1 MVKAGEKLGNYEV
14 AEAEDGSA
22 KDLGRGTGGI
32 TYLGRHVHL
41 GSQVAIKVLIHR
53 KNLRQK
59 DRDAFL
65 AEARAAASLS
75 HPQIARI
82 LDFGESEQRYPY
94 YVMELCEGGSLED
107 FRRKWGRPDDYTLV
121 QWLFECAAALSYAH
135 RRGILHRDIK
145 PSNLLIARHDDEAVV
160 KLIDFGLADIA
171 GQDSTSEQV
180 IGTPHFAAPEQL
192 LGHAKSASDVFSLG
206 ASFLWLITGKHLSH
220 GDVNAVINDRLES
233 TGYATAIADVPA
245 PWKPIL
251 GRMLETDPAK
261 RQQDG
266 EELMADVRAA
276 FPHHSGQ
283 AIPWDPVADSP
294 WGGEGAVAASQWQDL
309 GDRPWDE
316 LWLKSGKGNQES
328 LGVSMT
334 ARRSDGNLAHDVLY
348 FTDLSAG
355 DCEILIKQGD
365 LLARYATAL
374 GLGQIILEKAGNWFS
389 VAWPALSNEDALTWV
404 RQGHNAS
411 TAEVLSA
418 LEPIA
423 IALDEMES
431 GGISGI
437 DLHPSM
443 LIVNPGP
450 PLHFALP
457 VSLPV
462 IGKGAQPGESS
473 GTMRGASGASLAA
486 HFASCTYQLLSG
498 RTPPPAAF
506 VNVRAYQATP
516 KLTEQSN
523 RFLSTAIAGTRSG
536 TTCRDV
542 VNGLAYEERIPGAT
556 MSGAGGSR
564 SVGPRHSLSSSSS
577 IASRSNP
584 PLSQPTISS
593 ASVTQASAAVPIPVF
608 VPVAKAPAPES
619 PQVVTPAI
627 SQTALPAAAVPS
639 VGRKPKALIFGIAAA
654 LVVVAVVG
662 GVLIM
667 KMKPASG
674 KPNATSDKIGT
685 NIQPVNHGDGTSS
698 VTPPVVGK
706 GGDLK
711 ETVRVPGDAATLR
724 EALAMCKEGGT
735 IELSSG
741 KYPEAVVLTKS
752 VSLISQGAV
761 VLEQVSEGSSLV
773 TVKGKVEVVMKNIQI
788 TDTRRE
794 ATGDVASS
802 APLVLASDA
811 ASLRFE
817 NCLIEG
823 SSGDGIS
830 LVGKASATFTGSRIR
845 KNRGFGIAVASNSK
859 VGISLS
865 EVRENG
871 LSGISALNA
880 GTKVT
885 LGGGTSVS
893 ENGRDG
899 VELGFGAELEATGAE
914 VNQNRQIGL
923 NIQNGGSM
931 ARLEGGSISGNKKHG
946 AGVVDEGKL
955 ILSKVSVESNIEDG
969 IYIESGGN
977 VELEGCRFVSNGK
990 IGAYLVNGAASIL
1003 KVSDTLFSGH
1013 ADAGVAV
1020 VGGTGDISGSTFL
1033 RNGMAVFYGKQARGN
1048 ARGNKVFPGPLKDS
1062 IVLEDA
1068 GEVVMEDNSLGNG
1081 EE

>member
-107 FRRKWGRPDDYTLV
+107 FRRKSGRPDDYTLV

-171 GQDSTSEQV
+171 GQASTSEQV

-206 ASFLWLITGKHLSH
+206 ASFLWLITGKHLSQ

-233 TGYATAIADVPA
+233 TGYASALADVPA

-251 GRMLETDPAK
+251 GRMLETDPSR

-266 EELMADVRAA
+266 EELLADVRAA
-276 FPHHSGQ
+276 FPHHSVQ
-283 AIPWDPVADSP
+283 AIPWDPVSDSP

-309 GDRPWDE
+309 VDRPWDE
-316 LWLKSGKGNQES
+316 LWVKSGEGNQEG

-334 ARRSDGNLAHDVLY
+334 AHRRAGNVAHDVLY

-355 DCEILIKQGD
+355 DCETLIEQGN
-365 LLARYATAL
+365 LMARCALAL
-374 GLGQIILEKAGNWFS
+374 GLGQVILEKAENWLS
-389 VAWPALSNEDALTWV
+389 VAWPALSSEDALTWV

-411 TAEVLSA
+411 TAEVLAA

-423 IALDEMES
+423 IALDEMEA
-431 GGISGI
+431 GGLIGI

-443 LIVNPGP
+443 LIVDAGP
-450 PLHFALP
+450 PLHF
-457 VSLPV
+457 SLPV
-462 IGKGAQPGESS
+462 VLPVIAKGAQPGESS

-523 RFLSTAIAGTRSG
+523 RFLSSAIAGTRSG
-536 TTCRDV
+536 ATCRDV

-564 SVGPRHSLSSSSS
+564 TVGPRHSLSSSSS

-584 PLSQPTISS
+584 THIPPTISS
-593 ASVTQASAAVPIPVF
+593 ASVTQASAVVPIPVST
-608 VPVAKAPAPES
+608 PVAKAPAPE
-619 PQVVTPAI
+619 PLQEAKPAI
-627 SQTALPAAAVPS
+627 SQAMSPASAASS
-639 VGRKPKALIFGIAAA
+639 VGGKPKALLLGIAAA
-654 LVVVAVVG
+654 LLVAAGVG

-667 KMKPASG
+667 KSGSGQSPATRD
-674 KPNATSDKIGT
+674 KVDTNTS
-685 NIQPVNHGDGTSS
+685 PANHGDGTPS
-698 VTPPVVGK
+698 VTQPEVGK
-706 GGDLK
+706 GSVT
-711 ETVRVPGDAATLR
+711 ETVRVPDDAATLR

-741 KYPEAVVLTKS
+741 SYTEAIVLTKS
-752 VSLISQGAV
+752 VSLVSQGAV
-761 VLEQVSEGSSLV
+761 VLEQVAAGSSLV
-773 TVKGKVEVVMKNIQI
+773 TVKGPVEIVMKNIQI

-802 APLVLASDA
+802 PPLVLVSDG

-845 KNRGFGIAVASNSK
+845 KNRGFGMAVTSGSK
-859 VGISLS
+859 VSISLS

-880 GTKVT
+880 STKVT

-893 ENGRDG
+893 ENGRHG

-914 VNQNRQIGL
+914 LNQNKQIGL
-923 NIQNGGSM
+923 NIQGGGSI
-931 ARLEGGSISGNKKHG
+931 ARLEGGTVSGNKMHG
-946 AGVVDEGKL
+946 AGVIEEGKL
-955 ILSKVSVESNIEDG
+955 ILSKVSIESNIEDG

-977 VELEGCRFVSNGK
+977 VEIVGCRLVSNGK
-990 IGAYLVNGAASIL
+990 IGAYLVNGSVSIL

-1020 VGGTGDISGSTFL
+1020 VGGKGDISGSTFQ
-1033 RNGMAVFYGKQARGN
+1033 RNGMAVFYGKLAKGN
-1048 ARGNKVFPGPLKDS
+1048 ASGNKVFPGPLKDS
-1062 IVLEDA
+1062 MVLEDA
-1068 GEVVMEDNSLGNG
+1068 GEVIMEDNSLGNG